1 MQINISDD
9 LTKKL
14 EERVSA
20 SDEFDSVEKY
30 VNYVLEEVIKQTSGD
45 AGKSSDETY
54 SKEQEEAVKQRLED
68 LGYLD

>member
-1 MQINISDD
+1 MQINITDE

-14 EERVSA
+14 EERVNA

-30 VNYVLEEVIKQTSGD
+30 VNYVLEEVIKQTAGD
-45 AGKSSDETY
+45 AGEASDETY
-54 SKEQEEAVKQRLED
+54 SKEQEAAVKQRLED